1 MGPRAKS
8 MSGDIGRTHK
18 RTIPIAAILKATS
31 ACLLILIL
39 AACGD
44 GSNLRSASPDMTGSG
59 VMATVHSAQTDFVY
73 PIYIYLP
80 ASYDSGTTSYPVIYA
95 TDADAP
101 FPPNNRF
108 VNFTRI
114 LQRQGVDAILVG
126 IGGTVRRDTDYVLPG
141 AIAYHEFLT
150 RELIPYIESHFRADP
165 RRRILSGI
173 SLGGSFVVTA
183 LFLEAPKTLFFSHY
197 ISAEGAFHQPSFIAQ
212 ERQLSA
218 TIGDKSIPATLIL
231 ARGGAST
238 AQERFSGDVGAK
250 NIPAA
255 ASLARG
261 LSDLTNIR
269 VVDAFYHR
277 MTDRHY
283 TDLILIETH
292 FPTDHVGTDN
302 PSFEDAV
309 ARIFK

>member
-1 MGPRAKS
+1 
-8 MSGDIGRTHK
+8 MSGQIGKMRK
-18 RTIPIAAILKATS
+18 RASRVATALAATGMYLLIAALS
-31 ACLLILIL
+31 ACS
-39 AACGD
+39 G
-44 GSNLRSASPDMTGSG
+44 GSTLRNAPPDMTGSG
-59 VMATVHSAQTDFVY
+59 VFATIHSAQTGFVY

-80 ASYDSGTTSYPVIYA
+80 ASYDSGTATYPVIYA
-95 TDADAP
+95 TDGDAE
-101 FPPNNRF
+101 FPRNSRF

-126 IGGTVRRDTDYVLPG
+126 IGGTMRRDKDYALPG
-141 AIAYHEFLT
+141 AVAYHEFLT
-150 RELIPYIESHFRADP
+150 RELIPFVESHFRADP

-197 ISAEGAFHQPSFIAQ
+197 ISAEGAFHQPSFIAL
-212 ERQLSA
+212 ERQFSA
-218 TIGDKSIPATLIL
+218 TIGNKSIPATLIL

-238 AQERFSGDVGAK
+238 VQERFSGNVGAQ

-255 ASLARG
+255 ASLARS
-261 LSDLTNIR
+261 LSEPTNIR
-269 VVDAFYHR
+269 VVDAFYRR

-283 TDLILIETH
+283 TDLILVETH
-292 FPTDHVGTDN
+292 FPTDHIGTDN

-309 ARIFK
+309 TRIFK

>member
-1 MGPRAKS
+1 
-8 MSGDIGRTHK
+8 MSGDIGRTRK
-18 RTIPIAAILKATS
+18 RTGRIAAILKAAS
-31 ACLLILIL
+31 ACLLIATL
-39 AACGD
+39 AACSG
-44 GSNLRSASPDMTGSG
+44 GSDLRKAAPDTIGSG
-59 VMATVHSAQTDFVY
+59 VLATIHSAQTDFVY

-80 ASYDSGTTSYPVIYA
+80 ASYDGGTTIYPVIYA
-95 TDADAP
+95 TDGDAP
-101 FPPNNRF
+101 FPPNSRF

-126 IGGTVRRDTDYVLPG
+126 IGGTVRRDKDYVLPG
-141 AIAYHEFLT
+141 AVAYHAFLT
-150 RELIPYIESHFRADP
+150 QELIPFVESHFRADP

-197 ISAEGAFHQPSFIAQ
+197 ISTEGAFHQPSFIAQ
-212 ERQLSA
+212 ERQLSD

-238 AQERFSGDVGAK
+238 VQQRFSGDVGAK

-255 ASLARG
+255 ASLARS
-261 LSDLTNIR
+261 LSEPTNIR
-269 VVDAFYHR
+269 VVDAFYRR
-277 MTDRHY
+277 MTNRHY
-283 TDLILIETH
+283 TDLILVETH